1 MYLFIV
7 HTAGPSGKQTND
19 FEPVLIQERNRFI
32 TPFRF
37 KGCIGML
44 ANNADAIPDWVA
56 YILVVGLPISFLAIV
71 AMPFLS
77 VLNMGLVTFAAV
89 TPAILLPRSQR
100 SLAYVLAPTVY
111 LTLAYL
117 TSVVLPGDLDHTFGL
132 LILQALQGGLIVV
145 AVRLPKRWRKRT
157 PDLASV
163 LTVVF
168 YLGVVFVSNMILF
181 CIGSAGSAQ
190 P

>member
-1 MYLFIV
+1 
-7 HTAGPSGKQTND
+7 
-19 FEPVLIQERNRFI
+19 
-32 TPFRF
+32 
-37 KGCIGML
+37 ML

-71 AMPFLS
+71 ARPFLS
-77 VLNMGLVTFAAV
+77 VLNAGLVTFAAV
-89 TPAILLPRSQR
+89 TPAILLPRSHR

-117 TSVVLPGDLDHTFGL
+117 TSAAFPGDLVHTFGL

-145 AVRLPKRWRKRT
+145 AVRLPKRWCKRA
-157 PDLASV
+157 PNLASV

-168 YLGVVFVSNMILF
+168 YLGVVFGSNMILF
-181 CIGSAGSAQ
+181 
-190 P
+190 